1 MLVEKECAYCGKV
14 FMPSHYGWA
23 YKEAYR
29 GCVKWFCTY
38 TCMLKHRDKHKK
50 KERADNEQREAD

>member
-29 GCVKWFCTY
+29 GCVKWYCTY
-38 TCMLKHRDKHKK
+38 TCMIKYRDKHKK
-50 KERADNEQREAD
+50 KERIGR